1 MSIIIRKDSKLKEKW
16 RIALHTIR
24 HCATDNG
31 ILWKVRVRC
40 SAIEM
45 SEERYQSFRDLT
57 QYQLRET
64 AIIFITGAKK
74 EKERK
79 YAKDAEREKKKSK
92 KISHN
97 YTTKGN

>member
-1 MSIIIRKDSKLKEKW
+1 
-16 RIALHTIR
+16 
-24 HCATDNG
+24 
-31 ILWKVRVRC
+31 
-40 SAIEM
+40 M

-97 YTTKGN
+97 YTTKGNWRGIFVYWFFQQGLSSNFD